1 MATVPGDKRLVAGVG
16 GTPAAELPEVLEW
29 PALRFNTFVLGLTE
43 PLSGGRAP
51 PQARGWAAR
60 PGVASRAARAGSAT
74 RRRREPAVDQR
85 PHSGRVDHR
94 PDDRLVRRPGQPQ
107 ARGGLPADQADAVI
121 SMERRD
127 GRPLRIGH
135 RGAPA
140 LAPANTLSSF
150 RAAVEV
156 GVDLVEL
163 DVLAR
168 PGGELVVSH
177 SPEEIVPET
186 PTLDDA
192 LRFFVEEAPGGGRS
206 PRSQAD
212 GAASGT
218 WSPPCHRHGLADR
231 TFVSS
236 YYLATARAIA
246 EADSDIRT
254 GITIPRSVLGISD
267 EGRGARGARVGLGAL
282 RRASPPR
289 RWFARCSRTRGRA
302 RSPSTTRSSRVRA
315 FARRMREVRPSSP
328 GP

>member
-1 MATVPGDKRLVAGVG
+1 M
-16 GTPAAELPEVLEW
+16 
-29 PALRFNTFVLGLTE
+29 
-43 PLSGGRAP
+43 
-51 PQARGWAAR
+51 
-60 PGVASRAARAGSAT
+60 
-74 RRRREPAVDQR
+74 
-85 PHSGRVDHR
+85 
-94 PDDRLVRRPGQPQ
+94 
-107 ARGGLPADQADAVI
+107 I
-121 SMERRD
+121 SIERRD

-135 RGAPA
+135 RGAAA

-192 LRFFVEEAPGGGRS
+192 LRFFVEEAPATGVHLDLKLTERE
-206 PRSQAD
+206 RD
-212 GAASGT
+212 VVAAV
-218 WSPPCHRHGLADR
+218 HRHGLTGR

-282 RRASPPR
+282 RRITPSVVRPLLAYTGAS
-289 RWFARCSRTRGRA
+289 AIAIHHSVITRA
-302 RSPSTTRSSRVRA
+302 CVRA
-315 FARRMREVRPSSP
+315 AHARGAPVVAWTVDRPVDLARMDAAGVDAIVTNDPRLFTSMFVSTLET
-328 GP
+328 